1 MTEDSLPRTG
11 KERDPG
17 SEPWILVTNDDGVD
31 SPALGPLLASLE
43 SLAPVRAVVPD
54 RECSWSSKT
63 LTRFGRLRL
72 GGADAGGRSVRT
84 LDGSPADCASVG
96 IHNLAGAPPR
106 LVVSGINIGANAG
119 LAFLLSSG
127 TVGAAIEGALS
138 GVPAVAFSMQLRP
151 EDYARWRRDRRDGLP
166 PGAWDEAAAVAREI
180 VSEILQRGLPDGA
193 RLISV
198 NLPPGANP
206 GTRRLVTGVAPS
218 AYGPFFRIDGDGLL
232 AHVSSGLRRTGKS
245 EDGDLDALAKGWV
258 SITPLSLRIDVPLS
272 ARDRARFERPG
283 RC

>member
-1 MTEDSLPRTG
+1 MTEDSLPRTA
-11 KERDPG
+11 EDRHPR

-31 SPALGPLLASLE
+31 SPALGPLVASLE

-63 LTRFGRLRL
+63 LTRFGRLKLR
-72 GGADAGGRSVRT
+72 GADAGGRPLHT

-96 IHNLAGAPPR
+96 IHNLAGGPPR

-127 TVGAAIEGALS
+127 TVGAAIESALS

-151 EDYARWRRDRRDGLP
+151 EDYARWRRDRCDGLP

-180 VSEILQRGLPDGA
+180 VSEILRRGLPDGA
-193 RLISV
+193 RLVSV

-206 GTRRLVTGVAPS
+206 GTRRVLAGVAPS
-218 AYGPFFRIDGDGLL
+218 AYGPFFRNDGDGRL
-232 AHVSSGLRRTGKS
+232 AYAFSGLRRTGKRR
-245 EDGDLDALAKGWV
+245 DGDLDALEKGWV
-258 SITPLSLRIDVPLS
+258 SITPLSLRFDVALT